1 MEKRDRSVGRILT
14 YWGDGYSTLAPQN
27 LGLAVWPVEAL
38 PLWEFL
44 AGVPNAPQ
52 PQDVEHT

>member
-14 YWGDGYSTLAPQN
+14 CWGDGYSALAPQN

-38 PLWEFL
+38 PLWELL
-44 AGVPNAPQ
+44 AGVSTAPQ